1 MFMQGA
7 VEKTGR
13 KKRSVLGLPGK
24 YFLYLS
30 EFPNPNFQPFMTPR
44 ERVIKVLLRILAH
57 PYRYTRR
64 DLAQYFGKSKDTII
78 EDITAIRNVGLSIEY
93 DTDNQHRLAIL
104 PDREFKELRHLQP
117 LSDEDKSRISGA
129 LRYIPERE
137 AIYLR
142 KKLESLYDF
151 QQLGLRALRKP
162 ALDRIDRLALALKN
176 REQVILE
183 NYRSRSNQI
192 RDRLVEP
199 FHVDPEKDTL
209 QAYDVDQK
217 DSRHYRLSRIE
228 RVHLTGQP
236 WLYKNDHRAK
246 ITDVFRIADNDQVQ
260 VHLHLD
266 VFAYNSLTE
275 EFPLTIT
282 YIDPGAEPNSFD
294 FQGPANHEFKGLL
307 NFIMSNAE
315 HVTIIYPDR
324 LRERVREEGEKI
336 VKKFSPK

>member
-1 MFMQGA
+1 
-7 VEKTGR
+7 
-13 KKRSVLGLPGK
+13 
-24 YFLYLS
+24 
-30 EFPNPNFQPFMTPR
+30 MTPR
-44 ERVIKVLLRILAH
+44 ERVIKVLLRILSY

-64 DLAQYFGKSKDTII
+64 DLAQYFGVSKDAIN
-78 EDITAIRNVGLSIEY
+78 EDIAAFRNIGLSIEY
-93 DTDNQHRLAIL
+93 DDENQHRLAIL

-117 LSDEDKSRISGA
+117 LSDEDKSRIARA
-129 LRYIPERE
+129 LDFVPKRE

-142 KKLESLYDF
+142 RKLESLYDF
-151 QQLGLRALRKP
+151 QRLGLRALRKP
-162 ALDRIDRLALALKN
+162 ALDRIDRLAAALKN

-209 QAYDVDQK
+209 QAYDVEQK

-236 WLYKNDHRAK
+236 WQYKNDHRAK
-246 ITDVFRIADNDQVQ
+246 ITDVFRIADNDQVP

-282 YIDPGAEPNSFD
+282 YIDPGTESNTFELQCSV
-294 FQGPANHEFKGLL
+294 NHEFKGIQ
-307 NFIMSNAE
+307 NFIMSNAQ
-315 HVTIIYPDR
+315 HVDIIYPVE
-324 LRERVREEGEKI
+324 LRERVKEEAKKI
-336 VKKFSPK
+336 LGKLNAQ